1 MKLRAIQISSL
12 NEKRREKIESRSG
25 LVKHSGVRHL
35 VSFVLH
41 FRTRTCSLHRSTF
54 GAILP
59 TSFITGY
66 IESRGAIDR
75 INFRPNRTRV
85 NTRQL

>member
-54 GAILP
+54 GAYCQQVLSPVIL
-59 TSFITGY
+59 
-66 IESRGAIDR
+66 SRGVR
-75 INFRPNRTRV
+75 STE
-85 NTRQL
+85 